1 MDKSHG
7 VRRKS
12 RHKLQKSRRERGL
25 SPITRAVQRFEIG
38 EKVCVKID
46 SSIHKGA
53 PHHKFH
59 GKTAEVVGKRG
70 RAYILKARDGRAI
83 KEVIVL
89 PEHLRP
95 HA

>member
-7 VRRKS
+7 TRRKS
-12 RHKLQKSRRERGL
+12 RYKLQKSRRERGL
-25 SPITRAVQRFEIG
+25 SPITRTVQRFEIG
-38 EKVCVKID
+38 EKVNVKID

>member
-95 HA
+95 RA